1 MAKYPIVVVKEN
13 PGTQEIAGK
22 LTITVKWRDD
32 ETAKVNEAMFK
43 LPDVVGKLSGRA
55 ELNGKPVEA
64 DNGEFRLELGSTDYP
79 SEEDSYAQP

>member
-13 PGTQEIAGK
+13 PGTQEVAGK
-22 LTITVKWRDD
+22 LTITVQWRDD
-32 ETAKVNEAMFK
+32 ETTKVNQAMLK

-64 DNGEFRLELGSTDYP
+64 SNGEFRLELGSTDYP
-79 SEEDSYAQP
+79 EEDSAAQP